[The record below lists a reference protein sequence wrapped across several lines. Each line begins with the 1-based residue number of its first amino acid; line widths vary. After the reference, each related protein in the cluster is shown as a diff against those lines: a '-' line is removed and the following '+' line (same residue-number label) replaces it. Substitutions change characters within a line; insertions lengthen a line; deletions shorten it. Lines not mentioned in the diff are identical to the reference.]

1 MIRRDYLLRVIEEF
15 VAMLAGIR
23 RKIAAGDIDE
33 ARADL
38 DKAFLDLVGTGAE
51 EVSRLSETELLAQL
65 TRGEPTHV
73 IRQKSLMLV
82 ALLQEAGRANIADDK
97 LEEGRACLLKA
108 LDLSLLL
115 HMQDADLELPEFVPK
130 IEMMHEELRDGPI
143 PLTTLAALWR
153 HYEQI
158 GAYGR
163 AEDVLYA
170 LREAEPDNEA
180 LRSEAKLF
188 YERLLRQNDDALE
201 TGNLPRAE
209 VLTALTEL
217 R

>member
-23 RKIAAGDIDE
+23 RKLAAGEIGE
-33 ARADL
+33 AHADL
-38 DKAFLDLVGTGAE
+38 DKAFLDLVGKGAE
-51 EVSRLSETELLAQL
+51 EVSWLSEIELMAQL
-65 TRGEPTHV
+65 TTGEPTHV
-73 IRQKSLMLV
+73 VRQKSLMLV
-82 ALLQEAGRANIADDK
+82 ALLQEAGRVHIVAGREA
-97 LEEGRACLLKA
+97 EGRACLVKA

-130 IEMMHEELRDGPI
+130 IEMMHEELGDGPI
-143 PLTTLAALWR
+143 PLHTLAALWR

-163 AEDVLYA
+163 AEDMLFS
-170 LREAEPDNEA
+170 LRESEPDNAA
-180 LRSEAKLF
+180 LRTEAKLF
-188 YERLLRQNDDALE
+188 YERLLRQDDDALE
-201 TGNLPRAE
+201 IGNLPRAE
-209 VLTALTEL
+209 VAAALAEL